1 MTGRLVAISDLTE
14 AEREAMLT
22 LLSTH
27 FHGATRDSFQRD
39 LGDKNFCLLIESGSG
54 VLGFSTMHVYE
65 ALVDGELMTVVYSGD
80 TIVDPAAWAS
90 AALPRSWITGVYAV
104 RQQFPRGRLVWLL
117 LTSGFRT
124 YRLLPTFWKAF
135 YPRFDAPTPPDWQRV
150 LMTLAAARFGER
162 YDPATGIVR
171 ILHPQ
176 PLRAHLAHV
185 AENRLADPH
194 VRFFLE
200 RNPGHADGDEL
211 VSIADLSP
219 ENLTPVG
226 RRVAF
231 GAAR

>member
-14 AEREAMLT
+14 AQRSAMLG

-27 FHGATRDSFQRD
+27 FHGATRDSFEHD
-39 LGDKNFCLLIESGSG
+39 LGDKNFCLLIESDTCL
-54 VLGFSTMHVYE
+54 LGFSTMHVYE
-65 ALVDGELMTVVYSGD
+65 TTVDGEMLTVVYSGD
-80 TIVDPAAWAS
+80 TIVDPSAWAS
-90 AALPRSWITGVYAV
+90 AALPRSWITAVYAV
-104 RQQFPRGRLVWLL
+104 RSHFPRGRLVWLL

-124 YRLLPTFWKAF
+124 YRLLPTFWRAF
-135 YPRFDAPTPPDWQRV
+135 YPRFDASTPQDWQER
-150 LMTLAAARFGER
+150 LTTLAAARFGQR
-162 YDPATGIVR
+162 YDPTSGIVR
-171 ILHPQ
+171 LAHPL
-176 PLRAHLAHV
+176 PLRPHLVDVPA
-185 AENRLADPH
+185 NRLADPH

-200 RNPGHADGDEL
+200 RNPGHAHGDEL